1 MNGEAKHQH
10 STLPL
15 KTVTRVLAVILVVMV
30 VVFAVTAWLTLR
42 QPQNT
47 ILSGVRV
54 QTVDVSGLTVDE
66 AVVALTRR
74 LSAPETL
81 GVDVQIAAAQTP
93 QVWRVIW
100 AEVGQGYDFG
110 ATAQAAYA
118 VGRDADGKASLLAG
132 LRAQNVV
139 VAPVVVPAD
148 PARVQEA
155 VARIAAEVDAAPVDA
170 HLTFDGGNVVAAD
183 GQPGQRLD
191 VEDGVARVLQAL
203 ADGTPSVELALIA
216 VPPKIAAPEPART
229 QVQAWLAQPFTLVVD
244 DPLVFGIDLSDID
257 VVANQ
262 ALTGYHAEFIAPP
275 ERMATW
281 FEPRSSA
288 DGIHLSLVT
297 APVRAW
303 IEEIALQLDVNRLLD
318 VEATAQNVFTALYRE
333 QHHAAARVR
342 HPDQVYVVQPG
353 DTLSLIAY
361 NHQMPRYQLERANP
375 DVEPGAIDV
384 GQELVIPSIDVLL
397 PYPLTPGKRI
407 EIDLPK
413 QQMRVFANDT
423 QIYTFTVS
431 TGISRTP
438 TIPGQFQIL
447 FKEEAAFA
455 KRWQLD
461 MPYFMGVYE
470 EDEGFFNGIH
480 ELPITHY
487 GTRLSRGVLGYPASF
502 GCIIVDEGDAKTLFD
517 WAEVG
522 TLVRILGYAPGTP
535 SWQQTLADLAPL
547 TPEEGGE
554 GP

>member
-1 MNGEAKHQH
+1 M
-10 STLPL
+10 
-15 KTVTRVLAVILVVMV
+15 KTAVRVLAVLLVLML

-42 QPQNT
+42 HPADT
-47 ILSGVRV
+47 ILHGVHV

-66 AVVALTRR
+66 AMVALVRR
-74 LSAPETL
+74 LPAPETL
-81 GVDVQIAAAQTP
+81 GVDVRIAGR
-93 QVWRVIW
+93 VWPLSW
-100 AEVGQGYDFG
+100 AEVGQQYDLH

-118 VGRDADGKASLLAG
+118 VGRDPDGKVSLLAG
-132 LRAQNVV
+132 LREQNVV
-139 VAPVVVPAD
+139 VAPVIVPAD
-148 PARVQEA
+148 PARVRDA
-155 VARIAAEVDAAPVDA
+155 VARIAALVEVAPVDA
-170 HLTFDGGNVVAAD
+170 RLAFDGGNVVATD

-191 VEDGVARVLQAL
+191 VEAAVDQVIRAL
-203 ADGTPSVELALIA
+203 AERAPSVELALVA
-216 VPPKIAAPEPART
+216 VPPDIATPEPART
-229 QVQAWLAQPFTLVVD
+229 QVEAWLAQPFTLVVD
-244 DPLVFGIDLSDID
+244 DPLVFGVDLSDKD
-257 VVANQ
+257 AVANQ
-262 ALTGYHAEFIAPP
+262 PMAGYRTEFVASP
-275 ERMATW
+275 ERIATW
-281 FEPRSSA
+281 FEPRPSS
-288 DGIHLSLVT
+288 DGIYLSLVT

-303 IEEIALQLDVNRLLD
+303 LEEIAPQLDENRLLD
-318 VEATAQNVFTALYRE
+318 VDETAHNIFTALYLE

-342 HPDQVYVVQPG
+342 HPDRIYVVQPG

-361 NHQMPRYQLERANP
+361 NHFIPRYQLERANP
-375 DVEPGAIDV
+375 DVDPGAIDV
-384 GQELVIPSIDVLL
+384 GQEIVIPSIDVLL

-413 QQMRVFANDT
+413 QQMRVFENDT
-423 QIYTFTVS
+423 QIFTFTVS

-461 MPYFMGVYE
+461 MPYFMGIYE

-487 GTRLSRGVLGYPASF
+487 GTRLSPGVLGWPASF
-502 GCIIVDEGDAKTLFD
+502 GCIIMDEGDAKTLFD

-522 TLVRILGYAPGTP
+522 TLVRISGYAPGTP

>member
-1 MNGEAKHQH
+1 MTEKPKTQYPPA
-10 STLPL
+10 TL
-15 KTVTRVLAVILVVMV
+15 KTALRVLAVLLVLMV
-30 VVFAVTAWLTLR
+30 VVFAVTAWLALR
-42 QPQNT
+42 HPADT
-47 ILSGVRV
+47 ILHGVHV

-66 AVVALTRR
+66 AMVALVRR
-74 LSAPETL
+74 LPAPETL
-81 GVDVQIAAAQTP
+81 GVDVRIAGR
-93 QVWRVIW
+93 VWPLTW
-100 AEVGQGYDFG
+100 AEVGQQYDLH

-118 VGRDADGKASLLAG
+118 VGRDPDGKVSLLAG
-132 LRAQNVV
+132 LREQNVV
-139 VAPVVVPAD
+139 VTPVVVPAD
-148 PARVQEA
+148 PARVRDA
-155 VARIAAEVDAAPVDA
+155 VAWIAALVEVAPVDA
-170 HLTFDGGNVVAAD
+170 RLAFDGGNVVATD

-191 VEDGVARVLQAL
+191 VEAAVDQVIRAL
-203 ADGTPSVELALIA
+203 AERSPSVELALVA
-216 VPPKIAAPEPART
+216 VPPDIATPEPART
-229 QVQAWLAQPFTLVVD
+229 QVEAWLAQPFTLVVD
-244 DPLVFGIDLSDID
+244 DPLVFGVDLSDRDAI
-257 VVANQ
+257 ANQ
-262 ALTGYHAEFIAPP
+262 PMAGYRTEFIASS
-275 ERMATW
+275 ERIATW
-281 FEPRSSA
+281 FEPRPSS

-303 IEEIALQLDVNRLLD
+303 LEEIAPQLDENRLLD
-318 VEATAQNVFTALYRE
+318 VDETAHNIFTALYLE

-342 HPDQVYVVQPG
+342 HPDRIYVVQPG

-361 NHQMPRYQLERANP
+361 NHSIPRYQLERANP
-375 DVEPGAIDV
+375 DVDPGAIDV
-384 GQELVIPSIDVLL
+384 GQEIVIPSIDVLL

-413 QQMRVFANDT
+413 QQMRVFENDT
-423 QIYTFTVS
+423 QIFTFTVS

-455 KRWQLD
+455 QRWQLD

-487 GTRLSRGVLGYPASF
+487 GTRLSRGVLGWPASF
-502 GCIIVDEGDAKTLFD
+502 GCIIMDEGDAKTLFD

-522 TLVRILGYAPGTP
+522 TLVRISGYAPGTP